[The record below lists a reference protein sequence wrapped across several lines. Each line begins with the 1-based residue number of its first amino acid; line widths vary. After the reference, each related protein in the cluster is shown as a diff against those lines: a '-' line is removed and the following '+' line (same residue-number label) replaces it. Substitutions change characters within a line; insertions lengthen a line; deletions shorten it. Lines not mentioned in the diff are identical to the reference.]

1 MKTSIIIATFAAL
14 VSANAMAQVQSSPA
28 QNSPQNSAINSSSK
42 QVEAPVKGSNSFTQG
57 EAKSRIEKSGFTNIS
72 QLQKDADGVW
82 RGTAM
87 KGGPFAQALADP
99 NVVHNPVNA
108 PVLSILNG
116 SGTGSLLQDS
126 SFLQRIDPRLA
137 APFLKG
143 FAESID
149 LVFLVVA
156 AVGVVAFLVTL
167 FVKEIPLRSMSAVQA
182 MAEGEGGGAPL
193 PDGTIV
199 EGSLDELDSLDF
211 AEPELVAA
219 GKHALNG
226 STDAV
231 PIALTSNGVGHHE
244 VNGTLITGHVQRT
257 DGTPTPDAVLTLINH
272 GGQQV
277 ERGTSAMDGSFRLVA
292 PLDGVYVLIASSAG
306 HQPSAA
312 TLRASGDTLT
322 LDVVLSG
329 TARATGLVH
338 SGGEPVAGATV
349 TLTDI
354 RGEVVGAS
362 STNIEGRY
370 AFGELLGGS
379 YTLVVSAAGYR
390 PFATALVITDSGDAA
405 TDVELSGAARLTG
418 TTTADD
424 GRPVINARVTLVDAE
439 GNVVAMTNT
448 SDTGGYTFGNLP
460 EGDYTVIASGYPPV
474 SSHRQI
480 NAGEDGVHDVVLS
493 HSDI

>member
-1 MKTSIIIATFAAL
+1 VFLSILFSTVGGKIASAVTS
-14 VSANAMAQVQSSPA
+14 AM
-28 QNSPQNSAINSSSK
+28 
-42 QVEAPVKGSNSFTQG
+42 
-57 EAKSRIEKSGFTNIS
+57 R
-72 QLQKDADGVW
+72 
-82 RGTAM
+82 
-87 KGGPFAQALADP
+87 GGPFAQALADP

-108 PVLSILNG
+108 PVLGILKG

-143 FAESID
+143 FADSID

-167 FVKEIPLRSMSAVQA
+167 FIKEIPLRTTSAVQA
-182 MAEGEGGGAPL
+182 MAEGEGGGAPR
-193 PDGTIV
+193 PEDTIV
-199 EGSLDELDSLDF
+199 EGSLDDELNSLAY
-211 AEPELVAA
+211 AEPELVGA

-226 STDAV
+226 SADAV
-231 PIALTSNGVGHHE
+231 PIALAGNGVGHHE
-244 VNGTLITGHVQRT
+244 VNGTLVTGHVRRT

-322 LDVVLSG
+322 MDVVLSG
-329 TARATGLVH
+329 TARATGVVH
-338 SGGEPVAGATV
+338 SGDEPVAGATV

-354 RGEVVGAS
+354 RGEVVGAA
-362 STNIEGRY
+362 STNLEGRY
-370 AFGELLGGS
+370 TFGDLLGGS

-390 PFATALVITDSGDAA
+390 PFATSLVVNDSGDAV
-405 TDVELSGAARLTG
+405 TDVELSGAASLTG
-418 TTTADD
+418 TTVADD
-424 GRPVINARVTLVDAE
+424 GRPVVNARVTLVDGE